1 MTVLG
6 QFVGFAGRSVGS
18 VIGGDG
24 SAANP
29 WKFEFQSKDGGSSVV
44 PVVEDADFFF
54 EYLPLIDPLLIPPG
68 FNPAG
73 GDLVSFRPCE
83 ALFQGFPGGPF
94 VQGVTVDEWLLMG
107 WVTYTL
113 HWQGTTYADATPY
126 AVLVDPK
133 DAGAYVLANYQEFK
147 NISP

>member
-18 VIGGDG
+18 VIGGSGDDLD
-24 SAANP
+24 P
-29 WKFEFQSKDGGSSVV
+29 WKFEFQSIDGASSAV
-44 PVVEDADFFF
+44 PVVEAADFFF
-54 EYLPLIDPLLIPPG
+54 EYLPIVDPLLVPAP

-94 VQGVTVDEWLLMG
+94 TQGVTIHNWLIFG
-107 WVTYTL
+107 WVTFTL
-113 HWQGTTYADATPY
+113 HWAGIEYPDATPY
-126 AVLVDPK
+126 AILVDPSG
-133 DAGAYVLANYQEFK
+133 AGSYVLVNYQEIQK
-147 NISP
+147 IG